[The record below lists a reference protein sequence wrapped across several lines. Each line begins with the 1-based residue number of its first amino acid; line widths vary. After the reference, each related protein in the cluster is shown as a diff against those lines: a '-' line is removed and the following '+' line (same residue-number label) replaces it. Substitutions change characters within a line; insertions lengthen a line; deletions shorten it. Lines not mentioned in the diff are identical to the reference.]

1 MEFDQAT
8 LHNIQ
13 EQATKELT
21 TRRNTQPRFL
31 KYMFKSH
38 MLYEFQSQSE
48 GFLKI
53 VSGLNTVGASAVDSV
68 HVLKTYVYF
77 RLRVLSDWFYF

>member
-1 MEFDQAT
+1 
-8 LHNIQ
+8 
-13 EQATKELT
+13 
-21 TRRNTQPRFL
+21 
-31 KYMFKSH
+31 
-38 MLYEFQSQSE
+38 MLYEFQSRSE

-68 HVLKTYVYF
+68 YVLKTSVYF